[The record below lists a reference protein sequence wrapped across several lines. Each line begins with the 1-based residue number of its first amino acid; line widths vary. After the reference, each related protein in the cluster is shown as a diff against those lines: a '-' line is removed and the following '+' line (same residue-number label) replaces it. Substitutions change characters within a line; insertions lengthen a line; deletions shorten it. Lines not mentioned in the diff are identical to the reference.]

1 MRHSWPEDTQCTR
14 VVLEVEDNVCAVCGA
29 ALHLCDHRRHR
40 IFTLQG
46 PVEVVCTLAPCSDR
60 HGAAHAK
67 TRALQDRWRNDQAR
81 DSSERT
87 IFANKGQACLRS
99 SLDISCRR
107 GSDGHPHDRPCDP
120 AQGQKGSKS
129 HA

>member
-1 MRHSWPEDTQCTR
+1 SGSAEHQDQGVAPPT
-14 VVLEVEDNVCAVCGA
+14 EVAYTHVALYRSSSIFSLQVGRSPYTHIC
-29 ALHLCDHRRHR
+29 LHL
-40 IFTLQG
+40 F
-46 PVEVVCTLAPCSDR
+46 P
-60 HGAAHAK
+60 

-99 SLDISCRR
+99 SLDISCRK
-107 GSDGHPHDRPCDP
+107 GSAGHPHDRPCDP

>member
-1 MRHSWPEDTQCTR
+1 MSR
-14 VVLEVEDNVCAVCGA
+14 CAV
-29 ALHLCDHRRHR
+29 LC
-40 IFTLQG
+40 
-46 PVEVVCTLAPCSDR
+46 LASGGKYCPRMATSLTVTFMLVDLLVQTPR
-60 HGAAHAK
+60 ARLPKRYGKDPPDA
-67 TRALQDRWRNDQAR
+67 RALQDRWRNDQAR

-99 SLDISCRR
+99 SLDISCRK
-107 GSDGHPHDRPCDP
+107 GSAGHPHDRPCDP